1 LLLVDSVCSRF
12 GRFGMATSVR
22 MSCKMP
28 ASDPPGREVWNW
40 QSLCLFVP
48 LQWPERSVLPMSDQ
62 TSKPTRRDFIATGAI
77 AAAAFTI
84 VPRHVLGKGFTA
96 PSDLVNVAVV
106 GINGQGGVNCQ
117 AMMSQNIV

>member
-1 LLLVDSVCSRF
+1 
-12 GRFGMATSVR
+12 
-22 MSCKMP
+22 
-28 ASDPPGREVWNW
+28 
-40 QSLCLFVP
+40 
-48 LQWPERSVLPMSDQ
+48 MSDQ
-62 TSKPTRRDFIATGAI
+62 NSPKPSRRDFIATGAI

-117 AMMSQNIV
+117 AMMSQNIVAICDVDDVLLERKLTGWKDSLKPRPDAPAGRAGGGGGRGGGGGGRGGGGRR